1 MIEQGSFSSSQE
13 DMWRKVVST
22 SEGSKHPLVSLHFAP
37 VVSPNLHA
45 TKGTTTPLSPM
56 LSPLFSLSSGVLRTL
71 SLSFV
76 ARSSLFRGLVCLPQT
91 RFWSFLGSFL
101 PLVSMAAQSRARG
114 GLGERA
120 EETWKSLRTSERH
133 PSGSVCLL
141 SSCSLSPSRPRPV
154 LFLLSTLLVCFLW
167 ISSLCPDSCFAL
179 SGGPATSRTQ
189 VLELPS
195 MLSSLSRTRL
205 LNSAPLCRSQSASTV
220 PFSLHGG
227 IQSEAVSCRRLGF
240 VAPSVAKMPRVES
253 VQFSRGRIAGGLSC
267 ASTGTAPCPPV
278 HAVGVLSK
286 RNSCSFSTLHHLQN
300 VAVEQHGGSD
310 LKQVTRVEASQSQ
323 SFPLASFH
331 VAPRSNS
338 SSSRLNA
345 LRDEPFS
352 PGASSSPSRTGRR
365 GGPLRHAEMSV
376 NRVTLLGRLGNMPE
390 IRRMSNGD
398 TFAWF
403 SMATSVNWIDKAT
416 GDAHSR
422 TEWHRVVVYDE
433 SLVDLV
439 DKYLHTGRRVF
450 VTGKLQTRR
459 WTGADGVDRYST
471 SVVVSRLQGELI
483 ILDSP
488 SSSFQSNYSSASE
501 SGQPGT
507 SDWASGDLGAPD
519 GEGSGDASQ
528 ALGAFGDSGSDGQG
542 SSGPTGSGTGG
553 TSLDGSA
560 SGGMYRLFR

>member
-1 MIEQGSFSSSQE
+1 
-13 DMWRKVVST
+13 
-22 SEGSKHPLVSLHFAP
+22 
-37 VVSPNLHA
+37 
-45 TKGTTTPLSPM
+45 
-56 LSPLFSLSSGVLRTL
+56 
-71 SLSFV
+71 
-76 ARSSLFRGLVCLPQT
+76 
-91 RFWSFLGSFL
+91 
-101 PLVSMAAQSRARG
+101 MAAQSRAPG

-120 EETWKSLRTSERH
+120 EKTWKSLRTSGRH

-141 SSCSLSPSRPRPV
+141 SSCSLSPSRLRPV
-154 LFLLSTLLVCFLW
+154 LFLLAALRLCFLW
-167 ISSLCPDSCFAL
+167 IPSLCSDGCSAL
-179 SGGPATSRTQ
+179 SVGPATSRTQ

-195 MLSSLSRTRL
+195 MLSSLSRPRL
-205 LNSAPLCRSQSASTV
+205 LKWAPLCRSRSASTV
-220 PFSLHGG
+220 PFSFHGG
-227 IQSEAVSCRRLGF
+227 NQSEAVSCRRLAF
-240 VAPSVAKMPRVES
+240 VAPSIAKMPRVECM
-253 VQFSRGRIAGGLSC
+253 QFSRGRITEAPSR
-267 ASTGTAPCPPV
+267 ARTGTAPCPPV
-278 HAVGVLSK
+278 HAVGVASK
-286 RNSCSFSTLHHLQN
+286 RNSCSFSTPHHFQSA
-300 VAVEQHGGSD
+300 AVEKHGGSV

-323 SFPLASFH
+323 SCSLASFH
-331 VAPRSNS
+331 VAHRSNS

-345 LRDEPFS
+345 LRDDSFS
-352 PGASSSPSRTGRR
+352 PGASSSTSRTGRR
-365 GGPLRHAEMSV
+365 GGPLRHAEMCV

-416 GDAHSR
+416 GDTHSR

-433 SLVDLV
+433 ALVDLV

-488 SSSFQSNYSSASE
+488 SSSSQSNSSSAGDSR
-501 SGQPGT
+501 QPGT

-528 ALGAFGDSGSDGQG
+528 ALDAFGDSGSDGQG

-553 TSLDGSA
+553 TGLDGSA